1 MRENDYW
8 SVSGKEN
15 PLNFSALFFFRMSF
29 MLKYTT
35 LYTLRVCLDVFPFFS
50 VAIFSKTFY
59 IYISVFS
66 QWRWV
71 VSFFV
76 GGRF

>member
-59 IYISVFS
+59 IYIFCLFAVALGSVVF
-66 QWRWV
+66 RW
-71 VSFFV
+71 
-76 GGRF
+76 G